1 MRKVIKCG
9 RFPLSLTGGGKD
21 TVSKMSRNIW
31 LNIKV
36 VGAVVVVGVYTYFVV
51 GVYT

>member
-1 MRKVIKCG
+1 MRQIPFKFNRG
-9 RFPLSLTGGGKD
+9 GQGYRF
-21 TVSKMSRNIW
+21 KMSHNIW